1 MAKKTDLRVKR
12 TRKLINEAFLKFI
25 QEKGFDAMTI
35 QEIADEAL
43 INRATFYLH
52 YDDKYDL
59 LEKMS
64 SDVIQE
70 LISVI
75 NPPFDQADQEVNI
88 ERLKGSVTN
97 VYQCIQ
103 KHQMFYQVMFGKNGI
118 NGFRNNLEE
127 VIRDKF
133 DRHIKKVVKDPTQFQ
148 IPKDLLLHF
157 ISAAFVA
164 VIQWW
169 LNQVEKPTPEEMA
182 NQLSKLITQG
192 PIRTAGF
199 KIE

>member
-12 TRKLINEAFLKFI
+12 TRILINEAFLKVI
-25 QEKGFDAMTI
+25 QMKGFDAMTI
-35 QEIADEAL
+35 QDIADEAL
-43 INRATFYLH
+43 INRSTFYLH

-75 NPPFDQADQEVNI
+75 NPPFDQADQEL
-88 ERLKGSVTN
+88 LKGSVTN

-118 NGFRNNLEE
+118 NGFRNKLEE

-133 DRHIKKVVKDPTQFQ
+133 DRHIKEVVKDPTQFQ

-157 ISAAFVA
+157 ISAAFVGI
-164 VIQWW
+164 IQWW
-169 LNQVEKPTPEEMA
+169 LNQDEKPTPEEMA

-192 PIRTAGF
+192 PIQTAGF